1 MNNSHFKLNKEI
13 LSFYSSGL
21 RDTTNSLD
29 HQLQLLPLLGVNLQ
43 RHLHGAVRDGLSELA
58 VLQLLAVD
66 GDEGVLVFP
75 GMERSRKLNIM
86 FQRRLLAKHNS
97 VPSN

>member
-29 HQLQLLPLLGVNLQ
+29 HQFQLLPLLGVNLQ

-66 GDEGVLVFP
+66 GDEGVLVLPASVEHLTIHPSLLP
-75 GMERSRKLNIM
+75 GCQRYQII
-86 FQRRLLAKHNS
+86 FQ
-97 VPSN
+97 VM